1 MAIFNSYVK
10 LPEGKTLAVPRILY
24 TSSVPDELDHQTAL
38 HALDVA
44 HRWQAQVVVVIL
56 TNLLT
61 GAGAR
66 PAGKI

>member
-1 MAIFNSYVK
+1 M
-10 LPEGKTLAVPRILY
+10 
-24 TSSVPDELDHQTAL
+24 PDELDHQTAL

-61 GAGAR
+61 GAGAS
-66 PAGKI
+66 PAGKILIGF